1 MLNFLGNQTLFYIS
15 IILVLFL
22 PGYFLLLAVEA
33 RKKYFSALEKFTV
46 SFGLSIIITDF
57 LMIFMSSFEIYLGR
71 FSIIAIIFLFCAT
84 CLIAKKLYDSRRPVV
99 SVEKETEN
107 IHTNLFSFSKHQTTL
122 IILIL
127 FLTIFVKTAYL
138 SNSIFPT
145 STDLGHHMYW
155 SKITAQTGE
164 LPDYQER
171 DIVKIGKNYSFSD
184 PQKIADFIIGEHLI
198 FAAINLISG
207 IDFISYFPSLILLL
221 VDIMGLLAIFI
232 LALRFFSSHK
242 FGKNI
247 AITSLLFIGPLFALS
262 SPQAKFVSGGV
273 IGNLIGN
280 LLIPLSLY
288 FFYRTLS
295 EKNSTFF
302 SLALFLTAG
311 LFYTHHL
318 SALIFIL
325 IFVFSA
331 LIYFAFNIKRAF
343 SLIKEWLSIF
353 FSPQAIVI
361 LLFILFVLFFVYT
374 PTYLNK
380 SAIATAVGTPE
391 KSTRTGLT
399 FAQLKFTAGE
409 ARMALGIAGALL
421 LLAGKNRKSYQ
432 NAILLGWIGALFVMS
447 LEPALLFINIPSNRI
462 ATYISFPL
470 AILAAYSV
478 FWLLNISQNK
488 EKNAFYFSA
497 KILCPALI
505 IIFAF
510 SFSSGFYDNSQSLN
524 IDSNSKDAV
533 QTFHA
538 AKYLAGA
545 TDQTDTVLKDHNYI
559 TADSW
564 LKLFFM
570 RDYNFPLSRG
580 YFKRYEDEFKTR
592 EMCTLWMISAPNLE
606 NGRKCYNDTGV
617 DFVMIN
623 PQFDKSQFEKSP
635 EFNQVYASDKI
646 NIYYRK

>member
-1 MLNFLGNQTLFYIS
+1 MLEFIYNQSLFYIS
-15 IILVLFL
+15 IVLVLFL
-22 PGYFLLLAVEA
+22 PGYFLLSAIEA
-33 RKKYFSALEKFTV
+33 RKKYFSALEKFV
-46 SFGLSIIITDF
+46 ISFGLSIIISDF
-57 LMIFMSSFEIYLGR
+57 IMIFIGRAGILLNRKSILLSISAFIVICLVIKYFYRKLGWP
-71 FSIIAIIFLFCAT
+71 AQEEAAEKNTQTIF
-84 CLIAKKLYDSRRPVV
+84 D
-99 SVEKETEN
+99 
-107 IHTNLFSFSKHQTTL
+107 FSKNQTAL

-127 FLTIFVKTAYL
+127 FLTVFIKTAYL

-155 SKITAQTGE
+155 SKIITQTGE
-164 LPDYQER
+164 LSVYQER
-171 DIVKIGKNYSFSD
+171 DIVKIGKNYNLSD

-198 FAAINLISG
+198 FAAVNLISG
-207 IDFISYFPSLILLL
+207 IDFISYFPSLVLLL
-221 VDIMGLLAIFI
+221 VDIMGLLAIFM
-232 LALRFFSSHK
+232 LALRFFSGHK

-247 AITSLLFIGPLFALS
+247 AITSLLLIGPLFALS

-288 FFYRTLS
+288 FFYRALS

-318 SALIFIL
+318 SSLIFIL
-325 IFVFSA
+325 VFAFSA
-331 LIYFAFNIKRAF
+331 LIYITFNIKRSF
-343 SLIKEWLSIF
+343 SLFEEWLSIF
-353 FSPQAIVI
+353 FSPQAVVI

-374 PTYLNK
+374 PTYFDK
-380 SAIATAVGTPE
+380 STIDTAVGTPE

-399 FAQLKFTAGE
+399 FTQLKFTAGE
-409 ARMALGIAGALL
+409 ARMALGIVGALL
-421 LLAGKNRKSYQ
+421 LLAGKNRNSHQ
-432 NAILLGWIGALFVMS
+432 NAILLGWTGALFVMS
-447 LEPALLFINIPSNRI
+447 LKPALLFINIPSNRI

-470 AILAAYSV
+470 AILAAYSI
-478 FWLLNISQNK
+478 FWLLIISRNK
-488 EKNAFYFSA
+488 EKNTFYFST
-497 KILCPALI
+497 KILCSALI
-505 IIFAF
+505 IIVVF

-524 IDSNSKDAV
+524 INGNSKDAV

-538 AKYLAGA
+538 VKYLASA

-564 LKLFFM
+564 IKLFFM

-592 EMCTLWMISAPNLE
+592 EMCTLWMISTPNLE
-606 NGRKCYNDTGV
+606 NGQKCYNDTSV
-617 DFVMIN
+617 DFVMVN
-623 PQFDKSQFEKSP
+623 PQFDKSQFEKGR

-646 NIYYRK
+646 SIYYRK